1 VSAPR
6 PPAMKIT
13 ATIITLN
20 EERNIARAIES
31 LRCSDE
37 ILIVDSGSVDRTVEL
52 AQKLG
57 ARVIEA
63 GWRGYAGQKNWAAEQ
78 ASHDWILSLDADE
91 ALSEALEAEIWNV
104 KKNGPRYDAYTMP
117 RLARY
122 LGRWILHSGWYPDRK
137 VRLYD
142 RRKAHW
148 VGNFVHESVQSVGR
162 IGRLESNLLHFTCD
176 SLSEHLKSL
185 DRYTTLAA
193 QELAARK
200 MKVPLSRVIVDPA
213 WTFVKTYFLQR
224 GFLDGL
230 EGLTIA
236 YMAAFYT
243 FLKYSKAR
251 IMS

>member
-1 VSAPR
+1 
-6 PPAMKIT
+6 MKIT
-13 ATIITLN
+13 ATIITLD

-31 LRCSDE
+31 LRCADE

-52 AQKLG
+52 ATNLG

-63 GWRGYAGQKNWAAEQ
+63 NWRGYSAQKNWAAEQ

-91 ALSEALEAEIWNV
+91 ALSEALEAEIWNL
-104 KKNGPRYDAYTMP
+104 KKTGPRDDAYTMP

-137 VRLYD
+137 VRLYRRD
-142 RRKAHW
+142 RASF
-148 VGNFVHESVQSVGR
+148 VGDFVHESVTVRGSVGA
-162 IGRLESNLLHFTCD
+162 LENNLLHYTCD
-176 SLSEHLKSL
+176 SLSEHVKTV

-193 QELAARK
+193 QELAARR
-200 MKVPLSRVIVDPA
+200 MKVPLTRLIADPA

-224 GFLDGL
+224 GFLDGP

-236 YMAAFYT
+236 HMAAFYT

-251 IMS
+251 NMS